1 MTPST
6 APLPPQAE
14 DDTLPESALPE
25 TTPDEAAPPARP
37 SRLPRNKWPVLL
49 GGLLIAGSVITFAAL
64 NRQPGPQPA
73 ELVSVTS
80 PSTLPGEPVNPA
92 DVPPPL
98 TEVPGPDTP
107 SPATPPSS
115 AVPESRGSHAAAGSP
130 PSRPERKTV
139 SQTEANRKPPPAQS
153 TQTPDPLPRVRD
165 PFVPSRA
172 ANSGSGSA
180 QVGVGYTPVSGPA
193 PAVTPTPPVRTPA
206 PQVVVTAT
214 PAVPPSAPAPVT
226 VPRPVTPR
234 VTAEVPVT
242 LPSPAVTITP
252 SAAQPQVAAPRPV
265 VIPAPSPAITLTP
278 ASPPPA
284 PTVTVLPAP
293 DQAAPVPVP
302 VPAPVLNRAE
312 AWVQAYHAQYVGSA
326 QSEGNVVAI
335 LNTREGPVYA
345 PVGEAIPGTDATVLG
360 RTPDGKT
367 LKVQVG
373 QDVARLPLHTA
384 DAETVQPTP
393 SSR

>member
-1 MTPST
+1 MTHST
-6 APLPPQAE
+6 LPPQAE

-25 TTPDEAAPPARP
+25 AMPEEAAPPARP

-64 NRQPGPQPA
+64 NQQPEPQPA
-73 ELVSVTS
+73 DVISVTS
-80 PSTLPGEPVNPA
+80 PDTLPGEPVGSA

-98 TEVPGPDTP
+98 TEVPGKTTA
-107 SPATPPSS
+107 SPPTPPSS
-115 AVPESRGSHAAAGSP
+115 AVSESRGSHAAAGSM
-130 PSRPERKTV
+130 PSHPESKTAA
-139 SQTEANRKPPPAQS
+139 QTEAGRKSLPATS

-172 ANSGSGSA
+172 ASSGGGSA
-180 QVGVGYTPVSGPA
+180 GVGVGYAPMSSPA
-193 PAVTPTPPVRTPA
+193 PAVTPTPPVRTSA
-206 PQVVVTAT
+206 PQVVVTAP
-214 PAVPPSAPAPVT
+214 PALPPSAPAPVT

-234 VTAEVPVT
+234 ITAEVPVT
-242 LPSPAVTITP
+242 VPSPTVTITP
-252 SAAQPQVAAPRPV
+252 SAVQPKVAAPRPV
-265 VIPAPSPAITLTP
+265 MVPAPSPAITLTP
-278 ASPPPA
+278 ASPPLA

-293 DQAAPVPVP
+293 DHAVPVP

-312 AWVQAYHAQYVGSA
+312 AWVQTYQAQYVGSA

-345 PVGEAIPGTDATVLG
+345 PVGETIPGTDATVLG

-373 QDVARLPLHTA
+373 QDVARLPLHTT

-393 SSR
+393 ASR